1 MLPAIFGLESTA
13 LTDSERQFFREVGP
27 AGYILFGRNVENRQ
41 QLRALTDSLRELS
54 GTSDIAILVDQE
66 GGRVARLS
74 TPEWPLY
81 PPAMQFAHAY
91 SRDPERACYALACN
105 YEALALDLIEVGITV
120 NCAPVLDVPVPGAH
134 DVIGDRAFG
143 TAPETVATLASAVLE
158 GMARAGVIGVIKH
171 IPGHGRAQVDSHA
184 SLPRVNASAGALA
197 QDIAPF
203 QQLAHAPMAMTAHIT
218 YDTWDTERCATLS
231 PVVIHN
237 IIREQVGFN
246 GLLMSDDL
254 DMKALSGSVPEL
266 ALQALEA
273 GCDLALNCWGKMDDM
288 QGMAAL
294 LPPASVA
301 ARVRLAEALSVLRPL
316 PNLGTITQR
325 QEALVQERDAILAAL
340 SAD

>member
-1 MLPAIFGLESTA
+1 MLPAIFGLASTV
-13 LTDSERQFFREVGP
+13 LTDSERQFFREADP

-74 TPEWPLY
+74 QPEWPSY
-81 PPAMQFAHAY
+81 PPAMQFARAY
-91 SRDPERACYALACN
+91 NRDPERACYALACN

-143 TAPETVATLASAVLE
+143 STPETVAALASAVLE

-184 SLPRVNASAGALA
+184 SLPRVTASAAALD
-197 QDIAPF
+197 QDLAPF
-203 QQLAHAPMAMTAHIT
+203 RQLAHAPMAMTAHIT
-218 YDTWDTERCATLS
+218 YDAWDTERCATLS
-231 PVVIHN
+231 PVVIHD

-294 LPPASVA
+294 LPPANAA